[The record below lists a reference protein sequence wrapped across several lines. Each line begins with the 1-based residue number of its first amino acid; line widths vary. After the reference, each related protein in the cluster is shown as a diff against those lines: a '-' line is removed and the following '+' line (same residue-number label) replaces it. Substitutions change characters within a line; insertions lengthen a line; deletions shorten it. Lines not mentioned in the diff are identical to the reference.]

1 MCRHWVP
8 RDLETVKIKRVKKLK
23 IKKKKK
29 WKKYLVSEISSVM
42 DETRVDSYIQ
52 LNIQK
57 CNTDLN
63 KGAKEM
69 VRNQSSE
76 EVN

>member
-1 MCRHWVP
+1 MPPLGAERFG
-8 RDLETVKIKRVKKLK
+8 DSKKKRVKKLK

-57 CNTDLN
+57 GNTDLN